1 MTFYVISSYST
12 GIMSATSTF
21 ALDLPSPSSLVIF
34 MAVSIAKMDLL
45 SHFAGTNFVS
55 AVSDGDN
62 LFDYSTIT
70 ATPFVLHCDDYLFS
84 SNVLLL
90 NFW

>member
-1 MTFYVISSYST
+1 MTFYVISSSST
-12 GIMSATSTF
+12 SIMSATSTF
-21 ALDLPSPSSLVIF
+21 APDLPSPSSLVIF
-34 MAVSIAKMDLL
+34 VTVSVAEMDFL
-45 SHFAGTNFVS
+45 SHFAGTYLVS

-62 LFDYSTIT
+62 LSDYSTIT
-70 ATPFVLHCDDYLFS
+70 ATPFALHCDDYLFS